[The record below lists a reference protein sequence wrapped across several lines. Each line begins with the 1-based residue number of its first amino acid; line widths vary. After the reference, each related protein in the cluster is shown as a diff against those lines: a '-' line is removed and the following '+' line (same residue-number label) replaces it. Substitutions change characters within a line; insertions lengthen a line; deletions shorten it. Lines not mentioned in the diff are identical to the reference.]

1 MPIKPIFIKF
11 PPITISWTPKGPAG
25 SIAMMEL
32 WQFRGRVAYWPFC
45 DAAQKGKKPLMRTG
59 KIVITNFEAAMRAKG
74 PNKADC
80 QG

>member
-32 WQFRGRVAYWPFC
+32 WQFRGRVAYWLTGAVANGWLEF
-45 DAAQKGKKPLMRTG
+45 KTLM
-59 KIVITNFEAAMRAKG
+59 
-74 PNKADC
+74 
-80 QG
+80 